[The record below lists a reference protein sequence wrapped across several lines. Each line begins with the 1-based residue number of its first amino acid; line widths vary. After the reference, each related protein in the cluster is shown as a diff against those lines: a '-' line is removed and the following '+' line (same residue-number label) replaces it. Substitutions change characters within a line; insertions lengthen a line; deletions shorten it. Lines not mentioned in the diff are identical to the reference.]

1 MKPDCCAARPETRE
15 EFVLS
20 KARNL
25 REWLKPWISAE
36 LQAMWDES
44 KVIGLIVTG
53 LLPLYAAGSLGA
65 AADELMSKLEGVPEV
80 EKPAVRTRVE
90 RYLTCFCESLV

>member
-1 MKPDCCAARPETRE
+1 
-15 EFVLS
+15 
-20 KARNL
+20 
-25 REWLKPWISAE
+25 
-36 LQAMWDES
+36 MWDES

-53 LLPLYAAGSLGA
+53 LLPLYAAGTLGT

-80 EKPAVRTRVE
+80 EKPAVRARVE

>member
-1 MKPDCCAARPETRE
+1 MKPGCCAATRE

-44 KVIGLIVTG
+44 KVIGLIATG
-53 LLPLYAAGSLGA
+53 LLPMYAAGTLGT
-65 AADELMSKLEGVPEV
+65 AADELMSKLEGVPAAEI
-80 EKPAVRTRVE
+80 PAVRAKVE